1 MPTDKTIL
9 TILEYMNDNKSTKT
23 TYQMFN
29 YFKKNNL
36 LKHLIYAFP
45 FMLKGNVMAF
55 ETLLSKKVV
64 EQAYIERPELI
75 DKDIIEYM
83 MKLD

>member
-23 TYQMFN
+23 THQMFN

-36 LKHLIYAFP
+36 LKHLVYAFP

-64 EQAYIERPELI
+64 EQAYFERPELI